1 MNKTTTVLKGIKVNK
16 SMKILK
22 LKGKTVIYVRVMNH
36 FRGQKQVK
44 VGQEH

>member
-1 MNKTTTVLKGIKVNK
+1 MDLIEYVKGHIKVNK